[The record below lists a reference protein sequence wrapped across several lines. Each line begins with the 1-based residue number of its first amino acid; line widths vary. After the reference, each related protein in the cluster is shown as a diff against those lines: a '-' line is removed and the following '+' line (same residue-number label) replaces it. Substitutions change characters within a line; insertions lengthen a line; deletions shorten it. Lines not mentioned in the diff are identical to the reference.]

1 MDNAPRNNRVK
12 SNSNNKANNRAN
24 NKSNNKANNKNNNK
38 NNNKANNVTSNNRKF
53 IINKTDDG
61 TYMTGESLIYVI
73 GFLVILIIIY
83 NFFFISGDDELTDEE
98 KKASQCPDYWDVTDE
113 KMCRNVHRIGKCGL
127 ENDVDFN
134 DPMFSDE
141 KTGDLMKCKWSKYCN
156 VPWEHIDDNC

>member
-1 MDNAPRNNRVK
+1 MDNVTK
-12 SNSNNKANNRAN
+12 NSNKVN
-24 NKSNNKANNKNNNK
+24 NKLNNKANNKVNNKARNTNKNNNNKTSNNNNNK
-38 NNNKANNVTSNNRKF
+38 NFIVNKSNN
-53 IINKTDDG
+53 G

-83 NFFFISGDDELTDEE
+83 NFFFVSSDDDADKE
-98 KKASQCPDYWDVTDE
+98 KEASQCPDYWDVTDE

-134 DPMFSDE
+134 DPMFTDK